1 MAAQPGTPTK
11 STLRYLTA
19 TGAVALLALITVGL
33 FNALIDPLAMFR
45 FVDLPSLNRYK
56 PAIYPQARIAK
67 AYEVR
72 RIAPKGLILG
82 SSRTHVGLRPSHEG
96 WHSEATPC
104 YNLGFDGATT
114 KEMYLY
120 LRHAQSVAPLKQ
132 VVLGL
137 DTWQLTDE
145 PASTRP
151 GLDADVLFAD
161 VSLWSRLRVA
171 LAGLRLLISFDTLR
185 LSLQTI
191 RSQEWSEPE
200 WFAADGQ
207 RLGEVF
213 FRRPGEMFREKSP
226 RAYFEHYDRQ
236 EISWQM
242 EPSKEPGTARPPHDG
257 ALTPAGDT
265 SLDYVERLV
274 EFCREHEIDLRIF
287 TTPSHARNLEISA
300 AMGSWARIEG
310 GKRKLAELLAR
321 DAAAHR
327 GKRDVPF
334 YDFADYNSITT
345 EALPLE
351 TGRPEMRNY
360 WDSSHFK
367 ENVGDLVLD
376 RLFGVNAPGRAVPS
390 DFGVRVTASNID
402 SHLAGIRQRQ
412 AEYRASHREDVEALA
427 RLVEQAGRS
436 AQ

>member
-1 MAAQPGTPTK
+1 
-11 STLRYLTA
+11 
-19 TGAVALLALITVGL
+19 
-33 FNALIDPLAMFR
+33 
-45 FVDLPSLNRYK
+45 
-56 PAIYPQARIAK
+56 
-67 AYEVR
+67 
-72 RIAPKGLILG
+72 
-82 SSRTHVGLRPSHEG
+82 
-96 WHSEATPC
+96 
-104 YNLGFDGATT
+104 
-114 KEMYLY
+114 
-120 LRHAQSVAPLKQ
+120 
-132 VVLGL
+132 
-137 DTWQLTDE
+137 
-145 PASTRP
+145 
-151 GLDADVLFAD
+151 
-161 VSLWSRLRVA
+161 
-171 LAGLRLLISFDTLR
+171 R

-213 FRRPGEMFREKSP
+213 FRRPSEMFREKSP